1 MKLKS
6 ALRRA
11 ALLALCA
18 ALMLPAAGAVG
29 GSVSSASPVSDRFWG
44 TISHLKNDR
53 LLLTNDTGAEGTM
66 DQLILRVG
74 ENTLILDAATGD
86 PIALDSIED
95 GETVY
100 VNTDTIMLLSYP
112 AQTGAQLILAN
123 LPADMA
129 APDYY
134 QVTGFSM
141 ISTMMTE
148 NNVITAT
155 ISTDLGDTLTFHLT
169 DKLDESGARQYI
181 LQDEVEIS
189 AYRTR
194 NIVTVPDL
202 IPGTRILVWKDAAGT
217 PSRILVFPYT
227 YRGYLEVQDKFAV
240 IDGDMVIEG
249 SRMGEDGEPLLPL
262 RHVCESLGMT
272 VRWNQA
278 DRSITVSRDG
288 AEVFSCTLGEEEAQK
303 GGETVWLTAPT
314 AENGTTYLHAR
325 DLAELLGYYFVG

>member
-11 ALLALCA
+11 ALLALCS
-18 ALMLPAAGAVG
+18 ALLLPAA
-29 GSVSSASPVSDRFWG
+29 SAAHGNSAAAAPTSDRFWG
-44 TISHLKNDR
+44 TISHLENDR

-66 DQLILRVG
+66 DQLVLHVG

-155 ISTDLGDTLTFHLT
+155 VSTDLGDTLTFHLT

-202 IPGTRILVWKDAAGT
+202 IPGTRILVWKNAEGA
-217 PSRILVFPYT
+217 PSRVLVFPYT

-249 SRMGEDGEPLLPL
+249 CRTDADGKPLLPL
-262 RHVCESLGMT
+262 RPVCEALGMT

-288 AEVFSCTLGEEEAQK
+288 AEVFSCTLGQEEAQK
-303 GGETVWLTAPT
+303 GGETVWLSAPT
-314 AENGTTYLHAR
+314 AENGTTYLRAR
-325 DLAELLGYYFVG
+325 DLAALLGYYFVG

>member
-6 ALRRA
+6 VLRRA
-11 ALLALCA
+11 ALAALCA
-18 ALMLPAAGAVG
+18 ALLLPAA
-29 GSVSSASPVSDRFWG
+29 SAAHGNSAAAAPTSDRFWG
-44 TISHLKNDR
+44 TVSHLESDR

-66 DQLILRVG
+66 DQLILHVG
-74 ENTLILDAATGD
+74 ENTAIVNAATGD
-86 PIALDSIED
+86 PLTLDSIAD
-95 GETVY
+95 GETIY

-112 AQTGAQLILAN
+112 AQTGAQLILAK

-155 ISTDLGDTLTFHLT
+155 VSTDQGDTLTFHLT

-189 AYRTR
+189 AYRTK

-202 IPGTRILVWKDAAGT
+202 IPGTRILVWKNAEGA
-217 PSRILVFPYT
+217 PSRVLVFPYT

-249 SRMGEDGEPLLPL
+249 CRPDADGEPLLPL

-272 VRWNQA
+272 VRWNQG

-288 AEVFSCTLGEEEAQK
+288 AEVFTCTLGEEEAQK
-303 GGETVWLTAPT
+303 NGASVWLTAPT
-314 AENGTTYLHAR
+314 AENGTTYLYAR
-325 DLAELLGYYFVG
+325 DLAELLDFYYVG